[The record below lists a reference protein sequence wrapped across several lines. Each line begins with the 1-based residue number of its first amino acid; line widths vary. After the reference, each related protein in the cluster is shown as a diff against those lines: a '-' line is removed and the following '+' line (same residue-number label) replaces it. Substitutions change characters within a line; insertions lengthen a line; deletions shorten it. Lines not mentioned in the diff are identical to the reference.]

1 MIILPNKEYSNP
13 NNEKITTYQFL
24 SSVGCPVFH
33 SVLFDENEELTKE
46 KLIKLKE
53 VLQSEYCTIR
63 YQYVKPSI
71 NPIRGGN
78 KSKIDLDE
86 LKSKQVD
93 GTQMWLL
100 QPIDRTKN
108 IYGINMYVNKKF
120 ESLIIESVGK
130 GFDVSDLNRGDISP
144 QESIYFNYPIE
155 YGWQNEW
162 WKYIKLNFV
171 NQEQFNE
178 DKLIRL
184 NKLRKFGLNPS
195 EDIFDKQFIPMD
207 YSLIEKLL
215 NHIKAIDENW
225 DKSDE
230 YTVSISMNS
239 DGKLVFWDIQTP
251 VGKSKILR
259 RSK

>member
-1 MIILPNKEYSNP
+1 MIILPNKEYSNT
-13 NNEKITTYQFL
+13 NNEKIITYQFL
-24 SSVGCPVFH
+24 SSVGCPVFN
-33 SVLFDENEELTKE
+33 SVLFDENEKITKE
-46 KLIKLKE
+46 KLIQLKE
-53 VLQSEYCTIR
+53 VLQFEYCTIR
-63 YQYVKPSI
+63 YQYIKPSI

-120 ESLIIESVGK
+120 ESLIIESVGR

-195 EDIFDKQFIPMD
+195 EDIFDKQFISMD

-215 NHIKAIDENW
+215 NYIKAIDENW